1 MSERGRDEMNQEDK
15 RRWTGRPSPAMVV
28 AITALVVALT
38 GSAYAAFRVPPNSVG
53 SRQLKA
59 KSVTGGKIANATIS
73 GGKIAEETITGQNI
87 KLSALGTVP
96 LAANATNAANANTL
110 GGHAASCPAGTT
122 LIRGLCFDTHSN
134 PVANNL
140 EEAAEACAAKGGWLP
155 TPMQLLST
163 KGVLDLGTDNNDE
176 QHQYTDAYYS
186 NTTGSGYKTI
196 IVDGVGPPQEYD
208 PTSASAYT
216 CVYPLVR

>member
-1 MSERGRDEMNQEDK
+1 MRSKDK
-15 RRWTGRPSPAMVV
+15 RRIGMPSPAMIV
-28 AITALVVALT
+28 AITALIVAMG

-96 LAANATNAANANTL
+96 SAANAANASNAATL
-110 GGHAASCPAGTT
+110 GAERHAAACPANTT
-122 LIRGLCFDTHSN
+122 LIRGLCFDTRSN
-134 PVANNL
+134 PVANSL
-140 EEAAEACAAKGGWLP
+140 DEAAEACAAKGGYLP
-155 TPMQLLST
+155 TPMELYST
-163 KGVLDLGTDNNDE
+163 KGILDLGLGTE
-176 QHQYTDAYYS
+176 PSQQQYTDALYG
-186 NTTGSGYKTI
+186 TVGGGHLEETVV
-196 IVDGVGPPQEYD
+196 VDGVGPPKEYAAD
-208 PTSASAYT
+208 LPSAYT